1 MKKLIIFLFLSVV
14 FNSQLKAFSGRI
26 CQYPLFDAVKQ
37 FEYFIKAIVL
47 SKEIAIDSLGNNKVN
62 LILLVK
68 ESFKKPIGDTIYFV
82 VRYNNDEIY
91 DIDGFKNVFMNIQ
104 TNGEY
109 YFGLENE
116 NYLSPY
122 SSYNKIE
129 IINNYL
135 NYRSFTKIDEFLRSR
150 ALFYKGRKMTV
161 EKFEKKIRKKIKR
174 NTV

>member
-14 FNSQLKAFSGRI
+14 LNCQLKAFSGRLN
-26 CQYPLFDAVKQ
+26 QPPLFEVVKQ
-37 FEYFIKAIVL
+37 FEHFIKAIVL
-47 SKEIAIDSLGNNKVN
+47 SKEVAIDTLGNSKVN

-68 ESFKKPIGDTIYFV
+68 ESFKMPIGDTIYFV
-82 VRYNNDEIY
+82 IRYNNEEIY
-91 DIDGFKNVFMNIQ
+91 GSKSVFMNIQ

-109 YFGLENE
+109 YFGLDNE

-122 SSYNKIE
+122 LSYNKIE

-135 NYRSFTKIDEFLRSR
+135 NYRIFSKIDQFLKRR
-150 ALFYKGRKMTV
+150 LLILYKGRKMTV

-174 NTV
+174 NKA